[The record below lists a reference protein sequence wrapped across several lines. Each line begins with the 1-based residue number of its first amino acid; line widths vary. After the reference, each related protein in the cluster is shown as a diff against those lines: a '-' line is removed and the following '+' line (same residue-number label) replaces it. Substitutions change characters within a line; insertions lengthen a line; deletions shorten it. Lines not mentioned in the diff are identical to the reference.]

1 MVVSFAIGK
10 EGELIISII
19 DDIQKLQIYT
29 ILLGEHP
36 H

>member
-29 ILLGEHP
+29 IPLGEHP